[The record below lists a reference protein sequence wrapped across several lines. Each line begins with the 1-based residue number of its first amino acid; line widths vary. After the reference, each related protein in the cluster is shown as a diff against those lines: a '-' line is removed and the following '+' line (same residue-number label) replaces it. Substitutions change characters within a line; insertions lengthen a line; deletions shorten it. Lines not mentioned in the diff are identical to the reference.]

1 MNRIAGLLSAAL
13 VAAAVMVLPA
23 PMGLPPEGQRM
34 GALFLSLLILWVTE
48 AIPVAVTALL
58 AVALLPIFR
67 IMELQPAF
75 TAFIS
80 PVFFFVL
87 AMYSIAHSFAV
98 TGLDRRFALWLLHLA
113 GTDSRRVAIALIT
126 GTGLLSTI
134 ISDVPCCAMFMAIA
148 LSVIERLKLTRG
160 ESSFAKC
167 LMMGVPIAA
176 LIGGVGTPAGSSIN
190 LIGLYFIEQHGKVS
204 VPFLHW
210 MAIGMPMVIVLL
222 PCAAWIL
229 LHCYPPEVAAI
240 GRTEDIERERGAL
253 GPIGGSEWRA
263 LCIMSGMVT
272 LWIASTWVKQIDI
285 VLVAMVGASLMYLP
299 GIDLLRWPDVQRATG
314 WDGLLL
320 IGAVTALGAAS
331 AKSGLAKWLV
341 DAALGGVREWNA
353 VWTILIISAFAVVIH
368 LLLPI
373 GPVINAVLI
382 PPIAMLAADAGQ
394 NPALYGLPVAFTA
407 SCAFLLPLDAV
418 PLITYGKGYYRMLDM
433 LLPGAL
439 ISVCWVLLIT
449 LLLTIARPLLW
460 P

>member
-1 MNRIAGLLSAAL
+1 VNRKAGLLAAAL

-23 PMGLPPEGQRM
+23 PTGLPPEGQRM
-34 GALFLSLLILWVTE
+34 GALLLGLLVLWVTE

-67 IMELQPAF
+67 IMELQPSL
-75 TAFIS
+75 TAFMS

-87 AMYSIAHSFAV
+87 AMYSIAHSFAA
-98 TGLDRRFALWLLHLA
+98 TGLDRRFALWLLHKA
-113 GTDSRRVAIALIT
+113 GTDSRRVVFALMT
-126 GTGLLSTI
+126 GAGLLSTI
-134 ISDVPCCAMFMAIA
+134 ISDVPCCAMFMGI
-148 LSVIERLKLTRG
+148 SIGIIDRLKLTPG
-160 ESSFAKC
+160 KSSFAKTV
-167 LMMGVPIAA
+167 MMGIPIAA

-229 LHCYPPEVAAI
+229 IRCYPPEMATI
-240 GRTEDIERERGAL
+240 GSLDEIERERAGL
-253 GPIGGSEWRA
+253 GPLSWGEWKA
-263 LCIMSGMVT
+263 LSIMSVMVA
-272 LWIASTWVKQIDI
+272 LWIASTWVKQLDI
-285 VLVAMVGASLMYLP
+285 VLVAMVGACLMFLP

-320 IGAVTALGAAS
+320 IGSVTALGAAS
-331 AKSGLAKWLV
+331 AKSGFAKWLV
-341 DAALGGVREWNA
+341 DGALAGVGDWN
-353 VWTILIISAFAVVIH
+353 VTWTILLISAFTVVIH

-373 GPVINAVLI
+373 APVINAVLI

-394 NPALYGLPVAFTA
+394 HPALYGLPVAFTA

-433 LLPGAL
+433 LLPGVL
-439 ISVCWVLLIT
+439 ISICWVLLIT
-449 LLLTIARPLLW
+449 LLLSIARPLLW
-460 P
+460 A

>member
-1 MNRIAGLLSAAL
+1 
-13 VAAAVMVLPA
+13 MVLPA

-34 GALFLSLLILWVTE
+34 GALFLSLLVLWVTE

-67 IMELQPAF
+67 IMELQSAF

-113 GTDSRRVAIALIT
+113 GTDSRRVVIALII

-229 LHCYPPEVAAI
+229 LQCYPPEVAAI
-240 GRTEDIERERGAL
+240 GRKEEIERERSAL
-253 GPIGGSEWRA
+253 GPMGGSEWRA
-263 LCIMSGMVT
+263 LCIMSGMVA

-394 NPALYGLPVAFTA
+394 SPALYGLPVAFTA

>member
-1 MNRIAGLLSAAL
+1 M
-13 VAAAVMVLPA
+13 
-23 PMGLPPEGQRM
+23 
-34 GALFLSLLILWVTE
+34 
-48 AIPVAVTALL
+48 
-58 AVALLPIFR
+58 
-67 IMELQPAF
+67 
-75 TAFIS
+75 
-80 PVFFFVL
+80 
-87 AMYSIAHSFAV
+87 
-98 TGLDRRFALWLLHLA
+98 
-113 GTDSRRVAIALIT
+113 
-126 GTGLLSTI
+126 
-134 ISDVPCCAMFMAIA
+134 
-148 LSVIERLKLTRG
+148 
-160 ESSFAKC
+160 
-167 LMMGVPIAA
+167 
-176 LIGGVGTPAGSSIN
+176 
-190 LIGLYFIEQHGKVS
+190 
-204 VPFLHW
+204 
-210 MAIGMPMVIVLL
+210 
-222 PCAAWIL
+222 
-229 LHCYPPEVAAI
+229 
-240 GRTEDIERERGAL
+240 
-253 GPIGGSEWRA
+253 GGSEWRA
-263 LCIMSGMVT
+263 LCIMSGMVA

-394 NPALYGLPVAFTA
+394 SPALYGLPVAFTA